1 MRSACPPA
9 MITSRLTPRSF
20 PTRSSSLDLASGR
33 ITYRSKSKLT
43 VDAVVTFS
51 AFGAAFGGAGGGG
64 GGGAGG
70 VSRAGA
76 GGAGSGVAA
85 QPANASRTNA
95 DSAVLSLLFMLS
107 SRRLG
112 LEPRLEQL
120 GYAFR
125 KSAKTPA
132 LSFCF
137 CCQLILPHKGAAV
150 QAAILESDE
159 LSLPDPGLPRD
170 PHMRYLLAARR
181 IHQMRDRVV
190 AGGELG
196 LVEGDRAQ
204 IGELARRK
212 RPDRCVEAERAG
224 AVQRRRGKR
233 TMRRHRL
240 RVVPGR
246 LCEKRGGAHLLE
258 QVEAV
263 VARRAV
269 GADADIDAA
278 LEHGGDGRETAR
290 ELQVRRGAM
299 RDGGAVVREHRNLLA
314 RDVHRV
320 RRDEAR

>member
-1 MRSACPPA
+1 MRSACPTA
-9 MITSRLTPRSF
+9 MITSRLTLRSL

-51 AFGAAFGGAGGGG
+51 AFGAAFVGAGGGG
-64 GGGAGG
+64 GGGGG
-70 VSRAGA
+70 ACGSGA
-76 GGAGSGVAA
+76 GGGVGSGVAA
-85 QPANASRTNA
+85 QPANASTRIT

-120 GYAFR
+120 GYASR
-125 KSAKTPA
+125 KSAKTRA

-137 CCQLILPHKGAAV
+137 HCQLILPYKGATV

-159 LSLPDPGLPRD
+159 LTLPDPGLPRD

-212 RPDRCVEAERAG
+212 RPDRRVQAERAG
-224 AVQRRRGKR
+224 TVQRRRGKR